1 MTVEF
6 LIKCLSQYPPE
17 SLVLVEFSPNQ
28 YALATDL
35 SGPTLVDEEDLHSTK
50 ETVGLP
56 AVYLSF

>member
-17 SLVLVEFSPNQ
+17 SQVLVEFSPNQ
-28 YALATDL
+28 YALINDA
-35 SGPTLVDEEDLHSTK
+35 SPTTVRKEDIHSTK